1 MDCAGQ
7 EGSWWT
13 GVLTLD
19 YLLPEMDVSAM
30 RGGRVR
36 PGALLDSVHIQLRN
50 HGEIFITPLSVP
62 RNFCP
67 LSPVPRTAGGGDVVD
82 FSSFAFFQPSSLHSN
97 PRRWASLFCTGT

>member
-13 GVLTLD
+13 GVLALD

-30 RGGRVR
+30 GGGGRVR

-50 HGEIFITPLSVP
+50 HRGDFYHSIV
-62 RNFCP
+62 
-67 LSPVPRTAGGGDVVD
+67 SP
-82 FSSFAFFQPSSLHSN
+82 
-97 PRRWASLFCTGT
+97 